1 MIEIKHRWTG
11 ATLRTVDAENLRG
24 ANLSDADLRNAY
36 LRNAN
41 LSDADLRNA
50 HLSGAN
56 LRNANLSGADLRGAD
71 LRNANLRSAYLR
83 NANLSDADL
92 RNAHLS
98 GANLRNANLSGADL
112 RGADLS
118 GADLSGADLR
128 NANLSDA
135 DLNCLAAALGIE
147 VDPTLPAR
155 IVAQIAAH
163 PETHDQT
170 TWHSACGMKHCV
182 AGFATHLSGA
192 LGRYLDRQLGTATA
206 ATLLLW
212 RPGCVMPSFA
222 ASATD
227 EETIGRLKTM
237 AAQAEAE
244 ASK

>member
-11 ATLRTVDAENLRG
+11 ATLRTVDAHTLSD
-24 ANLSDADLRNAY
+24 ANLSDADLRNA
-36 LRNAN
+36 
-41 LSDADLRNA
+41 DLRNA
-50 HLSGAN
+50 DLG
-56 LRNANLSGADLRGAD
+56 GADLRGAD
-71 LRNANLRSAYLR
+71 LR
-83 NANLSDADL
+83 
-92 RNAHLS
+92 
-98 GANLRNANLSGADL
+98 GADL
-112 RGADLS
+112 RGANLC
-118 GADLSGADLR
+118 G
-128 NANLSDA
+128 ANLRGA
-135 DLNCLAAALGIE
+135 NLCGANLNCLAAALGIE

-170 TWHSACGMKHCV
+170 TWHSACGTKHCI
-182 AGFATHLSGA
+182 AGLATHLSGA
-192 LGRYLDRQLGTATA
+192 LGRYLARQLGTATA

-222 ASATD
+222 AAATD

>member
-11 ATLRTVDAENLRG
+11 ATLRTVDAENLSG
-24 ANLSDADLRNAY
+24 AH
-36 LRNAN
+36 
-41 LSDADLRNA
+41 LRNA

-56 LRNANLSGADLRGAD
+56 LRNAYLRNADLRGAN
-71 LRNANLRSAYLR
+71 LRNANLR
-83 NANLSDADL
+83 NANLRGANLRGADLSAADL
-92 RNAHLS
+92 RAADLR
-98 GANLRNANLSGADL
+98 GANLRNANLSGADHS
-112 RGADLS
+112 GADLS
-118 GADLSGADLR
+118 GANLSGADLR
-128 NANLSDA
+128 NAYLRNA
-135 DLNCLAAALGIE
+135 DLNRLAAALGIE

-170 TWHSACGMKHCV
+170 TWHSACGTKHCI

-222 ASATD
+222 SDATD

>member
-11 ATLRTVDAENLRG
+11 ATLRTVDAENLSG
-24 ANLSDADLRNAY
+24 ANLSGADLRSAYLRNADLSGANLSGANLSGAN

-50 HLSGAN
+50 DLSGAY
-56 LRNANLSGADLRGAD
+56 LRNAYLSGADLRSAD
-71 LRNANLRSAYLR
+71 LRN
-83 NANLSDADL
+83 
-92 RNAHLS
+92 
-98 GANLRNANLSGADL
+98 
-112 RGADLS
+112 
-118 GADLSGADLR
+118 
-128 NANLSDA
+128 A

-170 TWHSACGMKHCV
+170 TWHSACGTKHCV

>member
-11 ATLRTVDAENLRG
+11 ATLRTVDAENLSG
-24 ANLSDADLRNAY
+24 ANLSGADLRSAY
-36 LRNAN
+36 LRNADLSGAN
-41 LSDADLRNA
+41 LSGAN
-50 HLSGAN
+50 LSGAN
-56 LRNANLSGADLRGAD
+56 LRNADLSG
-71 LRNANLRSAYLR
+71 ANLRSAYLSGADLR
-83 NANLSDADL
+83 SADL
-92 RNAHLS
+92 RNADLS
-98 GANLRNANLSGADL
+98 GANLSGAYLSGAYL
-112 RGADLS
+112 RS
-118 GADLSGADLR
+118 ADLR
-128 NANLSDA
+128 NA

-170 TWHSACGMKHCV
+170 TWHSACGTKHCV